1 MKSLVSISK
10 NLRRAW
16 NAFRYQEQKEADS
29 VWEVMNPSVSTVS
42 SSTHSPTRNYFRF
55 ANERSIVTSI
65 YTRMSVDLAGLVFR
79 HVRVDDDERY
89 KEDVDSMLNGCFLLE
104 PNIDQGP
111 RQFRQNIA
119 TDLFDKGIIAVV
131 PVDTTPAPTGEERF
145 DITQLR
151 VGEILEWFPTKVRVN
166 VYNQAKGIRE
176 DVILDKKYVAIIEN
190 PFYSVMNEPNST
202 LQRLIRKLA
211 LLDSTDEKMSA
222 GKLDI
227 IIQLP
232 YVIKSEAR
240 KQQAEQRRQDIE
252 DQIVNSPLGIAYTD
266 GTEKITQLNRPV
278 ENNLLKQVELLMKTL
293 YEQLGITNE
302 ILNGTADEATMLN
315 YYTRTIEPIADVIVE
330 AMQRSFLGTVGYLDN
345 ERIIFTRDPFK
356 LVPIS
361 QLAEIGDK
369 FTRNEILTSNEMRA
383 IIARK
388 PVSDPKADQ
397 LINSNMPQDKQAA
410 PTTDRQLE
418 PVPAN
423 PQRE

>member
-1 MKSLVSISK
+1 MVAFK
-10 NLRRAW
+10 NIRRAW
-16 NAFRYQEQKEADS
+16 NVFRYQEEKATKD
-29 VWEVMNPSVSTVS
+29 VWEVMNPSVTSIS
-42 SSTHSPTRNYFRF
+42 SSHSPTRTYFRF

-111 RQFRQNIA
+111 RQFRQNVA
-119 TDLFDKGIIAVV
+119 TALFDKGVVAIV
-131 PVDTTPAPTGEERF
+131 PVDTTPSPVGSDRF

-151 VGEILEWFPTKVRVN
+151 VGDITEWFPTKVRVS
-166 VYNQAKGIRE
+166 VWNQEKGIRE
-176 DVILDKKYVAIIEN
+176 DVILDKKYVAIVEN

-202 LQRLIRKLA
+202 LQRLIRKLG
-211 LLDSTDEKMSA
+211 LLDSSDEKLNA

-240 KQQAEQRRQDIE
+240 KIQAEERRQAIE

-330 AMQRSFLGTVGYLDN
+330 AMQRSFIGPVGYLDN

-369 FTRNEILTSNEMRA
+369 FTRNEILTSNEVRA

-388 PVSDPKADQ
+388 PVDDPKANQ
-397 LINSNMPQDKQAA
+397 LINSNMPSEKQPGTPQDK
-410 PTTDRQLE
+410 QLE

>member
-1 MKSLVSISK
+1 
-10 NLRRAW
+10 
-16 NAFRYQEQKEADS
+16 
-29 VWEVMNPSVSTVS
+29 
-42 SSTHSPTRNYFRF
+42 
-55 ANERSIVTSI
+55 
-65 YTRMSVDLAGLVFR
+65 MSVDLAGLVFR

-89 KEDVDSMLNGCFLLE
+89 KEDMPSMLNGCFLLE

-119 TDLFDKGIIAVV
+119 TVLFDKGVVAIV
-131 PVDTTPAPTGEERF
+131 PVDTTPSPVGDERF

-151 VGEILEWFPTKVRVN
+151 VGDITEWFPTKVRVS
-166 VYNQAKGIRE
+166 VYNQEKGIRE
-176 DVILDKKYVAIIEN
+176 EVILDKKYVAIVEN

-202 LQRLIRKLA
+202 LQRLIRKLG
-211 LLDSTDEKMSA
+211 LLDSTDEKLSA

-240 KQQAEQRRQDIE
+240 KIQAEERRQAIE

-302 ILNGTADEATMLN
+302 ILNGMADEATMLN

-330 AMQRSFLGTVGYLDN
+330 AMQRSFIGTVGYLDN

-369 FTRNEILTSNEMRA
+369 FTRNEILTSNEVRA

-388 PVSDPKADQ
+388 PVDDPKANQ
-397 LINSNMPQDKQAA
+397 LINSNMPSDK
-410 PTTDRQLE
+410 QLE
-418 PVPAN
+418 PVVAN
-423 PQRE
+423 PQKE